1 MSSSYGFRSPVSR
14 SEATSP
20 HPLRPAFDTELLR
33 TYMKKLL
40 QTTLQHAIWSSD
52 REQVKSWMKD
62 MKERVKDRMIE
73 IQPSGFKY
81 IVLVQISENLN
92 QGGRADMI
100 SHWEDGDAC
109 VNEMF
114 YNPPFL
120 GISLYSRFDLRG
132 VDDERVKPRER
143 SRTISTYKPSVHHW
157 IFTLDGCAKLRARVV
172 LIASNVAA
180 AQNDLTT
187 EQCFQT
193 TSALPSGAGE
203 TYTPPSVWAPEDN
216 SPMFGMLESWNRHNL

>member
-1 MSSSYGFRSPVSR
+1 MSTSYGFRSPISR

-20 HPLRPAFDTELLR
+20 RPVRPTFDTELLR

-62 MKERVKDRMIE
+62 IKERVKDRMIE

-81 IVLVQISENLN
+81 IVLVQINENLN

-109 VNEMF
+109 IHELF
-114 YNPPFL
+114 YNDSIICTCIAL
-120 GISLYSRFDLRG
+120 AVRSL
-132 VDDERVKPRER
+132 P
-143 SRTISTYKPSVHHW
+143 
-157 IFTLDGCAKLRARVV
+157 
-172 LIASNVAA
+172 
-180 AQNDLTT
+180 
-187 EQCFQT
+187 
-193 TSALPSGAGE
+193 
-203 TYTPPSVWAPEDN
+203 
-216 SPMFGMLESWNRHNL
+216 